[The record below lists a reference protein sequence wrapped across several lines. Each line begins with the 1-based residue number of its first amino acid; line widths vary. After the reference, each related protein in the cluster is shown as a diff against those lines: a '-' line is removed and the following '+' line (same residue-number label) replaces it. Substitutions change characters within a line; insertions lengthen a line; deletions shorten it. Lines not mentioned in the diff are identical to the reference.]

1 MRPREEKKEM
11 YDKFG
16 EMSSYTE
23 INELAENLM
32 NEGDIESLREMAKE
46 NGIPEDF
53 VELYLEGEIPNLCDV
68 LTAVVGKLEV
78 EAADLKL
85 TGLMQDWVEYIKGL
99 CMESEMIAHQVREK
113 GKSLKGCMAVLL
125 KYSFENRVTVDKKIV
140 QEAGIKAGRVD
151 FGIPGMAEA
160 KKMIKDYYLG
170 GTK

>member
-1 MRPREEKKEM
+1 M

-53 VELYLEGEIPNLCDV
+53 VDLYLEGGIPKPCDA

-99 CMESEMIAHQVREK
+99 YMENEMIAHQIRKK

-170 GTK
+170 GMK

>member
-1 MRPREEKKEM
+1 M

-23 INELAENLM
+23 INELAENLA

-53 VELYLEGEIPNLCDV
+53 VDLYLEGEIPKLCDA
-68 LTAVVGKLEV
+68 LIAAVGKLEV

-85 TGLMQDWVEYIKGL
+85 MGLMKDWVEYIKGL
-99 CMESEMIAHQVREK
+99 CMENEMIAHQVRK
-113 GKSLKGCMAVLL
+113 AGKSLKGCMAVLL

-151 FGIPGMAEA
+151 SGIPGMAEA